1 MCDIDLCGLWR
12 GSATTAM
19 GYKTGS
25 FLFLQTL
32 RVLPEELKPW
42 EGPRF
47 E

>member
-12 GSATTAM
+12 GSVMTAM

-25 FLFLQTL
+25 FLFMQTSH
-32 RVLPEELKPW
+32 VPPEELRPW
-42 EGPRF
+42 EGPCF